1 MRLPSP
7 HTALTGLTAVAALA
21 ALAACGTQT
30 NAAAPA
36 AARAAVPST
45 PPVPGIS
52 QFKSSE
58 SPKSLLDF
66 WTPQRLAAATPKPLP
81 NASEQAGKPGYS
93 ADAAGPGL
101 SGAPEL
107 PTLGGTAG
115 NALDAQAKA
124 AQGDNAW
131 VWKRHGVAPA
141 RTVGL
146 LAFIG
151 ADGKQY
157 SCSGTVITSKNRST
171 VWTAG
176 HCVYERG
183 WDQKAVF
190 VPDFHDGQTPLG
202 VWPVVSFHTTKQ
214 WTTQTNPNYDIAAV
228 QVAPKNGHH
237 LQDYTGSQG
246 FNFNYTS
253 RSFPIIDFGYPGD
266 LLPSG
271 QSVDFRQLRYCTGT
285 TYPINLGFAGPLEL
299 SLHCTMGHGASG
311 GPWLTGVGRNGLGY
325 LIGTNSTHSLK
336 HDDMHAAFEGKGSVA
351 VGLYKASAN

>member
-7 HTALTGLTAVAALA
+7 HKTFAGLTALA
-21 ALAACGTQT
+21 ALSALTACGGQT
-30 NAAAPA
+30 SAAAPA
-36 AARAAVPST
+36 AAAIPSV

-52 QFKSSE
+52 QFKSNE

-66 WTPQRLAAATPKPLP
+66 WTPKRLAEATPKQLP
-81 NASEQAGKPGYS
+81 TFSEQAGKPSYS
-93 ADAAGPGL
+93 ADSSGPGL
-101 SGAPEL
+101 SGEPAL
-107 PTLGGTAG
+107 PTLGGSSDSSGAE
-115 NALDAQAKA
+115 AQAKA

-131 VWKRHGVAPA
+131 VWKKHGVAPA

-157 SCSGTVITSKNRST
+157 SCSGTVITAKNRST

-176 HCVYERG
+176 HCVFEHG

-190 VPDFHDGQTPLG
+190 VPDYHDGQTPLG
-202 VWPVVSFHTTKQ
+202 VWPVVSFRTTAEWHNHQ
-214 WTTQTNPNYDIAAV
+214 NPNYDIASV
-228 QVAPKNGHH
+228 QVARNKNGHY

-246 FNFNYTS
+246 YNFSYTS
-253 RSFPIIDFGYPGD
+253 RSFRVTDFGYPGD

-271 QSVDFRQLRYCTGT
+271 QRVDFRQLRYCTGT
-285 TYPINLGFAGPLEL
+285 TYPINLGIPGPLEL

-311 GPWLTGVGRNGLGY
+311 GPWLISLNKKGLGY
-325 LIGTNSTHSLK
+325 LIGTNSTHSLS

-351 VGLYKASAN
+351 VALYKASAS